1 MIKSVNFFRKNIII
15 LQRDI
20 LKINMHYKMEISNLF
35 LIKGFMIYL
44 YSINL
49 FMERMV

>member
-1 MIKSVNFFRKNIII
+1 MIKSVNCFRQNIII
-15 LQRDI
+15 LQRDT
-20 LKINMHYKMEISNLF
+20 LKINMYYGMEISNIF
-35 LIKGFMIYL
+35 LVKGFMIYL